1 MPLNQNVIDSMEGTP
16 ARIGALTYESPDE
29 KRSEAVIMTKVLPA
43 DINKDYHHDS
53 DLLIEKVN
61 GETVHDFRDFYHKVQ
76 SSASDFI
83 TLQAADD
90 YQLVI
95 DRKEAIERQPE
106 ILAQYGVNAD
116 RSKDLQALDQTA
128 TPAAVTTA
136 PAAVAPATPAVST
149 PPAAV
154 APAAVAPAAVAVPV
168 APAVVAPPVAAP
180 VAPTP
185 AVVGG

>member
-1 MPLNQNVIDSMEGTP
+1 
-16 ARIGALTYESPDE
+16 
-29 KRSEAVIMTKVLPA
+29 
-43 DINKDYHHDS
+43 
-53 DLLIEKVN
+53 LLIEKVN

-154 APAAVAPAAVAVPV
+154 APAAVAPVAPAAVAVPV
-168 APAVVAPPVAAP
+168 VPAPVAPAVVVPPAAAP